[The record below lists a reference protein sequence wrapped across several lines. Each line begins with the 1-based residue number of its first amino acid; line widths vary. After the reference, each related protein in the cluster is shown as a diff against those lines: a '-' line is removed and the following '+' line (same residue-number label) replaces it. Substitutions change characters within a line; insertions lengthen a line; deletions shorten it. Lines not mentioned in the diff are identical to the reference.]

1 MNSPLNSDIY
11 EEIRKHKNSSD
22 SYLAEDYCV
31 LEAIEDIIKAKKG
44 VANYIPSPV
53 EYFSCIMSTLNS
65 SSNHQRSV
73 FRIVRL

>member
-53 EYFSCIMSTLNS
+53 KYFPYIMSTLNS